1 MARSMIFMKQQIAS
15 VYGPLFVSDMP
26 PRQVAAIYN
35 NMKARGKFDKKKGKQ
50 EDYHQMNI
58 FDYIF
63 EQKGERIELWEQI
76 T

>member
-1 MARSMIFMKQQIAS
+1 MSTSMAFMKQQIAS

-26 PRQVAAIYN
+26 PRQVAAVYN
-35 NMKARGKFDKKKGKQ
+35 NMKARGKFNKKKGQ
-50 EDYHQMNI
+50 EEYHQMNI

-63 EQKGERIELWEQI
+63 ETKGEKIELWQQI